1 MPLSPVPSAPLVPGG
16 ADLLKAHGLPEHAP
30 VEQLQAL
37 TRVAAALCGTPVAVV
52 NLLDENFQHQVGE
65 VGFAGRS
72 TDVADSMCAVGLRRP
87 GLRHIPDA
95 TQEPAFAGN
104 PWVDGRIADIRFYA
118 SAPIVLTGG
127 GVIGSLCVF
136 ADEPGY
142 LRPAQLDALADLARQ
157 AAVLIEQAHQARE
170 SAGQAALFRLVAE
183 GSADVLCRHS
193 PDGTV
198 HYVSPS
204 LRNVLGHEPVAGGR
218 VADLLRIE
226 PDDLPDVQDAARR
239 VLAGGRS
246 SAVLFRARHA
256 DRSVRWLEARL
267 APILDDHGTVLE
279 VHSAARDV
287 TERVRAAQE
296 LAQVAEQAAGL
307 VETCA
312 DALVSVDE
320 HDTVVD
326 WNPAAAA
333 TFGWSR
339 EEAIGRDLSDLIV
352 PAELRPQHRAGMARL
367 REGGE
372 ARILGQQVQVT
383 GQRRDGSQ
391 LPVELTLWRS
401 RGRDGWR
408 YNAFL
413 RDVTDRVAGEA
424 ALSAARDDAERRA
437 ALTTAIL
444 QTIDVGVVA
453 CDAQGRLTAFNRA
466 AHQLHGRTEE
476 PGVDPAE
483 WAARHDLRAEDGET
497 VLAVDQVPLN
507 RALAGE
513 EVRDVPMVIA
523 PEGMAPRTVSVDG
536 RVMHDSGGR
545 LLGAVVALKDVTQAR
560 AHAQEL
566 TEARDLALASTRAK
580 TAFLAA
586 ASHEIRTPLNGVL
599 GTVEL
604 LELEPLTAR
613 QAEYV
618 AVARRSGEALLRLLN
633 DVLDLS
639 KAETTAVD
647 LASEDFSPAAV
658 ARDVTAAMT
667 PVAARKGLSVVLD
680 APTDQLLVGD
690 PGRLRQVLMNLVGNA
705 VKFTAHGQVV
715 VAVEFS
721 AAGAGLVQLR
731 LSVRDTGAGMC
742 AEELAGLFQP
752 FSQGAQGQRY
762 GGTGLGLALSQQL
775 VELMGGRVDVQSTP
789 GSGSLFVVVVDLPL
803 ARTVP
808 APTAETSAAGAV
820 PPPADE
826 GRPGGARPPRV
837 LIADDSEVNLMVA
850 AALLGSA
857 GAEVV
862 TVEDGDEAVAA
873 VQRERFD
880 LVLLDNQMPRMS
892 GVEAASAIR
901 ALPGPAGATRL
912 VALTASTGEDQRA
925 AFAAAGVQGFLT
937 KPVRLADFRRLLAE
951 ATAD

>member
-1 MPLSPVPSAPLVPGG
+1 MPLSPVLPAPPVPGG
-16 ADLLKAHGLPEHAP
+16 ADLLTAHGLPEHAP

-37 TRVAAALCGTPVAVV
+37 TRVAAALCGTRTAVV
-52 NLLDENFQHQVGE
+52 NLLDESFQHQVGE
-65 VGFAGRS
+65 VGFTGGS
-72 TDVADSMCAVGLRRP
+72 TDVSDSMCALALDRP
-87 GLRHIPDA
+87 DLRHVPDA
-95 TQEPAFAGN
+95 ALEPAFAGN
-104 PWVDGRIADIRFYA
+104 PWVDGRTARVRFYA
-118 SAPIVLTGG
+118 SAPIVLAGG

-136 ADEPGY
+136 AEEPGR
-142 LRPAQLDALADLARQ
+142 LVPARLEALADLARQ
-157 AAVLIEQAHQARE
+157 AAVLIEQAQQARE

-183 GSADVLCRHS
+183 GSADVLSRHA

-198 HYVSPS
+198 RYVSPS
-204 LRNVLGHEPVAGGR
+204 LRNVLGHEPVTGGR
-218 VADLLRIE
+218 VEDLLRIE
-226 PDDLPDVQDAARR
+226 PDDLADVQDAARR
-239 VLAGGRS
+239 VLTGGRS
-246 SAVLFRARHA
+246 ASVLFRAGHA

-267 APILDDHGTVLE
+267 APIRDEHGRVLE
-279 VHSAARDV
+279 LHSAARDV
-287 TERVRAAQE
+287 TERVRAAQD
-296 LAQVAEQAAGL
+296 LAQAAEQAAGL

-320 HDTVVD
+320 DDVVVD
-326 WNPAAAA
+326 WNPAAAE

-339 EEAIGRDLSDLIV
+339 EEAVGRDLSELIV
-352 PAELRPQHRAGMARL
+352 PAELRPQHRAGVARL
-367 REGGE
+367 RAGGE

-383 GQRRDGSQ
+383 GQRRDGSR
-391 LPVELTLWRS
+391 LPLELTLWRS

-413 RDVTDRVAGEA
+413 RDVTDRVAAEA
-424 ALSAARDDAERRA
+424 A
-437 ALTTAIL
+437 
-444 QTIDVGVVA
+444 
-453 CDAQGRLTAFNRA
+453 
-466 AHQLHGRTEE
+466 
-476 PGVDPAE
+476 
-483 WAARHDLRAEDGET
+483 
-497 VLAVDQVPLN
+497 
-507 RALAGE
+507 
-513 EVRDVPMVIA
+513 
-523 PEGMAPRTVSVDG
+523 
-536 RVMHDSGGR
+536 
-545 LLGAVVALKDVTQAR
+545 
-560 AHAQEL
+560 L
-566 TEARDLALASTRAK
+566 TEARDQALASTRAK

-599 GTVEL
+599 GTLEL
-604 LELEPLTAR
+604 LELERLTAR

-639 KAETTAVD
+639 KAETTVVD
-647 LASEDFSPAAV
+647 LASEDFSPTAV

-680 APTDQLLVGD
+680 APADQLLVGD

-705 VKFTAHGQVV
+705 VKFTAQGQV
-715 VAVEFS
+715 AVS
-721 AAGAGLVQLR
+721 VGLTAAGAGLVRLR
-731 LSVRDTGAGMC
+731 ISVRDTGAGMC

-775 VELMGGRVDVQSTP
+775 VELMGGRVDVQSAP
-789 GSGSLFVVVVDLPL
+789 GSGSVFVVEVDLPR

-808 APTAETSAAGAV
+808 VPAAGAE
-820 PPPADE
+820 PADPAPAPVDAAP
-826 GRPGGARPPRV
+826 PGGRRPPRV

-873 VQRERFD
+873 VQREHFD

-892 GVEAASAIR
+892 GVEAAAAIR

-925 AFAAAGVQGFLT
+925 AFAAALVEGFLT

-951 ATAD
+951 TTPGEAPARSR